1 MALTRRNDGRWCKTK
16 TINGKKMYF
25 YSAEPTEKKALRDIE
40 NQMIEYTG
48 EVQKGKLFKDVAE
61 EWEKIKREDL
71 DPVTWYKTYKAA
83 YAQVKERF
91 RELSIVNI
99 TPFDIDKYFKKL
111 KANKYSHKYVATRK
125 SVLNMIFEY
134 AFVRGYVNDNFI
146 SSVPIPSGLGKKA
159 RKAPS
164 EDDIKI
170 VTSNYEGDDFL
181 YYFLV
186 YTGLRMS
193 EACALTNE
201 DIDFDNN
208 LIYINKKIVWDGNRP
223 VLKHQPKTEAGER
236 AVPLLSELKKRMT
249 KNFEGYLF
257 SRDNGKSP
265 YTQKQLRIIT
275 DGYKKKHNIS
285 FTPHQLR
292 HAFASLG
299 VEADLSV
306 KELQYIMGHS
316 DIHTTMD
323 IYAEI
328 RKSQQTS
335 IANKMSEIKY

>member
-1 MALTRRNDGRWCKTK
+1 M
-16 TINGKKMYF
+16 
-25 YSAEPTEKKALRDIE
+25 
-40 NQMIEYTG
+40 
-48 EVQKGKLFKDVAE
+48 
-61 EWEKIKREDL
+61 
-71 DPVTWYKTYKAA
+71 TWYKTYKAA
-83 YAQVKERF
+83 YAQVKEQF

-181 YYFLV
+181 FYFLV

-193 EACALTNE
+193 EACALTDE

-208 LIYINKKIVWDGNRP
+208 LIYINKKNCLGRKQTCFETSAKNRSRG
-223 VLKHQPKTEAGER
+223 KSR
-236 AVPLLSELKKRMT
+236 AVAFR
-249 KNFEGYLF
+249 
-257 SRDNGKSP
+257 
-265 YTQKQLRIIT
+265 TQKAY
-275 DGYKKKHNIS
+275 DEK
-285 FTPHQLR
+285 F
-292 HAFASLG
+292 
-299 VEADLSV
+299 
-306 KELQYIMGHS
+306 
-316 DIHTTMD
+316 
-323 IYAEI
+323 
-328 RKSQQTS
+328 
-335 IANKMSEIKY
+335 